1 MFSLLKHIS
10 SFYTQSSPNSQP
22 QFHSSHFR
30 KIVSALLFCPQSL
43 RNSSSSQ
50 DGLLNSDVLAQFL
63 ERWLDVNDDIR
74 WFFLREAACVY
85 YLPLYRSLYKNSKFF
100 FFSIRTIIKN
110 ESSEKVAT
118 NALSILERL
127 TTFPTEQTEL
137 NSFWVAELAAKPLRP
152 KQTTKRGAD
161 MSDEE
166 VDDDDDDNQANK
178 DENDDWRRFFDDE
191 QVSADVGKP
200 KAPGIRLHK
209 MTIHQSLHSLASHRA
224 VFTRAWL
231 TLLPRLSGRSEN
243 FKVLATRA
251 LNIMHRGVLPHLT
264 RPLLVMDW
272 IGECVDLG
280 QFHRV

>member
-1 MFSLLKHIS
+1 MSITSLLI
-10 SFYTQSSPNSQP
+10 
-22 QFHSSHFR
+22 
-30 KIVSALLFCPQSL
+30 FC
-43 RNSSSSQ
+43 
-50 DGLLNSDVLAQFL
+50 
-63 ERWLDVNDDIR
+63 I
-74 WFFLREAACVY
+74 
-85 YLPLYRSLYKNSKFF
+85 NSKFF
-100 FFSIRTIIKN
+100 FPIRTIIKN
-110 ESSEKVAT
+110 ESSEKVTT
-118 NALSILERL
+118 NVLSILERL
-127 TTFPTEQTEL
+127 KTFPTEQTEL
-137 NSFWVAELAAKPLRP
+137 NSFWVAELAAKPPKP
-152 KQTTKRGAD
+152 KQTTKKGAD

-166 VDDDDDDNQANK
+166 VDDDQANK

-200 KAPGIRLHK
+200 KAPGVRLHK
-209 MTIHQSLHSLASHRA
+209 MTIHQSLHSLGSHRA

-280 QFHRV
+280 QYHRV